1 MSAYREEDYLALS
14 GVQHFCFCPRQW
26 ALIHIEQQW
35 AENLLTVE
43 GGILH
48 ERAHE
53 RDFLERQG
61 ELYVTRAMP
70 VSSARL
76 GVSGVLDVL
85 EWRRDEAGI
94 PLRGREGLY
103 RPAPVEYKHGKPK
116 EGDEDRLQLCCQA
129 MCLEE
134 MLGTDVPQGFLF
146 YGETRRRESVELGQA
161 LRVRVEEMLRQM
173 HEYYARRY
181 TPRVKPR
188 KACRSCSLKETCL
201 PGLQKRGDADAYIR
215 AHTEEEAP

>member
-26 ALIHIEQQW
+26 ALIPIEQQW

-43 GGILH
+43 GRILH

-53 RDFLERQG
+53 RDFLERQR

-116 EGDEDRLQLCCQA
+116 A
-129 MCLEE
+129 
-134 MLGTDVPQGFLF
+134 V
-146 YGETRRRESVELGQA
+146 S
-161 LRVRVEEMLRQM
+161 
-173 HEYYARRY
+173 Y
-181 TPRVKPR
+181 TH
-188 KACRSCSLKETCL
+188 LTL
-201 PGLQKRGDADAYIR
+201 P
-215 AHTEEEAP
+215 TN

>member
-35 AENLLTVE
+35 TENLLTVE

-53 RDFLERQG
+53 RGFLERQG

-103 RPAPVEYKHGKPK
+103 RPVPVEYKHGKPK

-161 LRVRVEEMLRQM
+161 LRGRVEEMLRQM